1 MITAVIIPTAF
12 TIMVIQCGECYL
24 QPSPNCRTDRGRMV
38 ASPLVHDHQIM
49 GDDPPVIF
57 AFAEVNL
64 FL

>member
-1 MITAVIIPTAF
+1 
-12 TIMVIQCGECYL
+12 
-24 QPSPNCRTDRGRMV
+24 MV